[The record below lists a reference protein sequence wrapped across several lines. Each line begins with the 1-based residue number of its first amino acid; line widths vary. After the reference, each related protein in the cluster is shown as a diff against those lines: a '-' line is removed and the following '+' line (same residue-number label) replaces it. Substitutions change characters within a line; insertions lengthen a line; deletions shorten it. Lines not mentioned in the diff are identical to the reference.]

1 MSENTEI
8 KIQDTQ
14 KLQQEHQNTIRE
26 LPILPSKDV
35 VLFPHMVVPW
45 IVEPPNLVRMI
56 DDALASDR
64 TIAVVSVAGPVESEE
79 EIPEKLNNIG
89 TMGLILRMAKNEQG
103 HARLVVQGITRVRI
117 KEITST
123 TPYIKARVEAVQDK
137 VKPSMALEAMVVN
150 IRQAFS
156 RILDL
161 SPNLPGE
168 LRSIVMSVD
177 DPGVLADIVISHL
190 NVSPAQKQEILE
202 ELDVMKRLEK
212 ALKILSEQIEIL
224 ELGHKIQ
231 SQVRDQV
238 DKSQREYFLREQLK
252 AIKKELGES
261 EEQPDEIEELREK
274 LKAKELPEEA
284 RKEAEREL
292 ERLARM
298 HPSSSEYTVA
308 RTYLDWILEL
318 PWSESTEDNL
328 DLDRAER
335 VLNQDHYD
343 LEKIKKRIIEYL
355 AVRKLKPDAKGPI
368 LCFVGPPGTGKTSLG
383 KSIARAIGRKF
394 HRIALGGVRDE
405 AEIRGHRRTYI
416 GAMPGRIIQGLRKV
430 GVNNPVIM
438 LDEIDK
444 VGTDFRGDPASALLE
459 VLDPEQNSKFTDHYL
474 GVEFDLSR
482 VIFIATANMLETIP
496 PPLLD
501 RMEVLELSG
510 YTLEDK
516 IEIARR
522 YLIPRQLE
530 AHGLTK
536 KNLSIDKRALTR
548 IISEYTREAGVR
560 NLERQIGS
568 ICRAVARMVAQ
579 GHQEK
584 VTVKVKNLEEFLG
597 KPKYLPDVAER
608 TSVPGVATGLA
619 WTPVGGDILF
629 VEATKMPGSGKLTLT
644 GQLGDV
650 MKESAQTA
658 LSYVKSKACAYGI
671 PEEVF
676 KTEDIHVHVPAGAI
690 PKDGPSA
697 GITIAI
703 ALISLFTD
711 KPVRPDAAMTGEI
724 TLRGL
729 VLPVGG
735 IKEKVLA
742 AHRAG
747 IKEIILPKRNNM
759 DLDELPEQIR
769 HQLKFHLISKVD
781 QAARI
786 AFRKMKGKRGSST
799 AGSRCVR

>member
-343 LEKIKKRIIEYL
+343 LEKIKNRIIEYL

-711 KPVRPDAAMTGEI
+711 KPVRPDVAMTGEI

>member
-45 IVEPPNLVRMI
+45 VVEPPNLVRMI

-64 TIAVVSVAGPVESEE
+64 TIAVVSVAGSVESEE

-156 RILDL
+156 KILDL

-212 ALKILSEQIEIL
+212 ALRILSEQIEIL

-318 PWSESTEDNL
+318 PWNESTEDNL

-711 KPVRPDAAMTGEI
+711 KPVRPDVAMTGEI